1 MARKLSPDKRA
12 RFLSSALKLFVA
24 DGVKNTSTST
34 IAKDAG
40 TATGTLFLYFP
51 TKQDLIHELV
61 LKIGKEQSDYIKSL
75 LTPSLSVR
83 ETFLTIWNGSVRWFS
98 ENMDS
103 YQYIRQVRDSGL
115 IAEEVVQES
124 ERFFDYYYDAIQ
136 RGLAE
141 ERIRPYPIEL
151 IGGMLYQNIVA
162 VMNLIAAGSDPK
174 AQNDYIQLGFNIFWD
189 GIKIDKKKG

>member
-1 MARKLSPDKRA
+1 MARKLSPEKRA

-24 DGVKNTSTST
+24 DGVKNTSTNA

-61 LKIGKEQSDYIKSL
+61 LKIGKDQSVYIKSM

-83 ETFLTIWNGSVRWFS
+83 ETFFTIWNGSVRWFL
-98 ENMDS
+98 ENPEA

-115 IAEEVVQES
+115 IAEEVVRES
-124 ERFFDYYYDAIQ
+124 EKFFVYYYDAIEA
-136 RGLAE
+136 GFAE
-141 ERIRPYPIEL
+141 GCIKPYPIEL
-151 IGGMLYQNIVA
+151 IGSMLYQNIVA
-162 VMNLIAAGSDPK
+162 VMNLTGTVPDPAK
-174 AQNDYIQLGFNIFWD
+174 QEEFIQSGFDIYWN
-189 GIKIDKKKG
+189 GIKTDKKDK